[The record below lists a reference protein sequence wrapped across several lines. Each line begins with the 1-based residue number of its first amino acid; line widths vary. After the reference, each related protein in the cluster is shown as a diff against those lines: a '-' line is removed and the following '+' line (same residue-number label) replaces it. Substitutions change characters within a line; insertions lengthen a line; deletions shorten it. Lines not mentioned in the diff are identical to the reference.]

1 MAVFCSAG
9 TLILS
14 TVESTFNGRPNSC
27 CVAAQ
32 VWRFCPLASCA
43 CRQRNYRTST
53 PDHVTSTPVPDGRC
67 TRGRSGCISTPA
79 PSTSTLAPVTST
91 PATATSTPAPD
102 TSIHALDTSTLTPDT
117 SSLPST
123 TTSAGPACD
132 YAAFTADHSMLK
144 SPACTNTKPPLTE
157 AEKTEILS
165 VHNTLRAKVAR
176 GDETAGD
183 PGPQP
188 KGANIRELKWN
199 DELAD
204 VAQAWMG
211 QCTFAHDCPACRK
224 ICSRDYAV
232 GQNVY
237 TYWISMENDERINWT
252 QAIQSWYD
260 EVDDMPN
267 TFVGSFN
274 SVPPSGKVIGHYTQL
289 VWGESYE
296 IGCGAVHF
304 TDGGTRKIYACNY
317 GAAGN
322 ILTRPLYVI
331 GDPASQCPGAVSA
344 TYSDLCA

>member
-1 MAVFCSAG
+1 MNVFAFSEFISF
-9 TLILS
+9 ILS
-14 TVESTFNGRPNSC
+14 AE
-27 CVAAQ
+27 
-32 VWRFCPLASCA
+32 
-43 CRQRNYRTST
+43 TSS
-53 PDHVTSTPVPDGRC
+53 PTSD
-67 TRGRSGCISTPA
+67 
-79 PSTSTLAPVTST
+79 
-91 PATATSTPAPD
+91 TSTPAPD
-102 TSIHALDTSTLTPDT
+102 TSIPGPDTSTPGPDTSTPAPGTSTTTPNTSTPAPVTSTPATDTSTTAPDT

-123 TTSAGPACD
+123 TTSAAPACD

-176 GDETAGD
+176 GDETAGN

-237 TYWISMENDERINWT
+237 TYWISVENDERINWT
-252 QAIQSWYD
+252 QAIQAWYD

-267 TFVGSFN
+267 TFVESFS
-274 SVPPSGKVIGHYTQL
+274 SVPPSGKAIGHYTQL